1 MTDNKIDIDFHIDV
15 MNHGEQNLTL
25 TFKVKG
31 QGHCVNALKLA
42 YFLTWII
49 IYTSIT
55 NMGNKR

>member
-1 MTDNKIDIDFHIDV
+1 
-15 MNHGEQNLTL
+15 MNNGEQNLTL

-42 YFLTWII
+42 YLLTWKVF
-49 IYTSIT
+49 YTSII

>member
-15 MNHGEQNLTL
+15 MNNGEQNLTL

-31 QGHCVNALKLA
+31 QGHFVNTLKLA
-42 YFLTWII
+42 YLLTWKVF
-49 IYTSIT
+49 YTSII